1 MRNLSSYVVNLMTAQ
16 MVLPQL
22 NEPRCSKGE
31 MLISLLYQ
39 VDHGRMILELLQI
52 RPMPV
57 LNLNTKIKRK
67 VRGKCIE

>member
-1 MRNLSSYVVNLMTAQ
+1 
-16 MVLPQL
+16 
-22 NEPRCSKGE
+22 

-57 LNLNTKIKRK
+57 LNLNTQDKEKGEGKMYRIKTAS
-67 VRGKCIE
+67 CIVFIN